1 MHGLP
6 RELLDLG
13 AEMNIV
19 EKSGSWY
26 SYGGERLGQ
35 GRENAKTFLIENPE
49 VMVQMAEKVREQ
61 AGVNAAGAEAPAFT
75 EKDDEPIDL
84 D

>member
-1 MHGLP
+1 MLEEDGM
-6 RELLDLG
+6 EM
-13 AEMNIV
+13 AEHEDDADVVVLNTCCI
-19 EKSGSWY
+19 
-26 SYGGERLGQ
+26 
-35 GRENAKTFLIENPE
+35 RENAKTFLIENPE